1 MSPSVSTRQE
11 RILVHRRWEF
21 GSMIRVCV
29 NAKKE
34 TVCVQLGTQYGFQCE
49 YKRGDYFGPKEVG
62 IWVHD
67 KGLCESKGRDFVDPA
82 GDATWVPV

>member
-1 MSPSVSTRQE
+1 MSRSVSTRQE
-11 RILVHRRWEF
+11 SILVHRRWEF

-29 NAKKE
+29 SAKKE
-34 TVCVQLGTQYGFQCE
+34 TVCVQLGTQYGSQCE

-67 KGLCESKGRDFVDPA
+67 KGLCDRKERDCMC
-82 GDATWVPV
+82 PVGEAI